1 MSNRI
6 NSWATRI
13 VLAVLWV
20 AITAGVAY
28 FVARHAGS
36 NDPAGGGRLVAP
48 PISLADRQ
56 TATLATQT
64 IQPVLSGDGRV
75 VKDGTDWA
83 LEAPVTPEAQAY
95 QLLNPPIAV
104 KALIQGG
111 PAGFACAWLGLGQA
125 ADGSVTMRCRIPA
138 EVKVV
143 AGLPGTMVLQ
153 LTRPQDKPAL
163 PVTAVLGSSGQ
174 GEVVVVHGDGTTEVR
189 PVGIGQADTFWVEIT
204 SGLKPD
210 EKVLEAPV
218 QTDFSRPGK

>member
-1 MSNRI
+1 MSTRI
-6 NSWATRI
+6 SGWTTRI

-20 AITAGVAY
+20 AVTAGVAY
-28 FVARHAGS
+28 FVARHERSGDLAG
-36 NDPAGGGRLVAP
+36 AGPLVAP
-48 PISLADRQ
+48 SISLTDRQ
-56 TATLATQT
+56 TASLTTQT

-75 VKDGTDWA
+75 VADGANWA

-111 PAGFACAWLGLGQA
+111 PAGFDCPWLGLGQG
-125 ADGSVTMRCRIPA
+125 ADGAVTMRCRIPA
-138 EVKVV
+138 TVKVV

-174 GEVVVVHGDGTTEVR
+174 GEVVVVHADGTTEVR
-189 PVGIGQADTFWVEIT
+189 QVGIGLADTFWVEIT

-210 EKVLEAPV
+210 EKVLAAPV
-218 QTDFSRPGK
+218 QTDFARNGK